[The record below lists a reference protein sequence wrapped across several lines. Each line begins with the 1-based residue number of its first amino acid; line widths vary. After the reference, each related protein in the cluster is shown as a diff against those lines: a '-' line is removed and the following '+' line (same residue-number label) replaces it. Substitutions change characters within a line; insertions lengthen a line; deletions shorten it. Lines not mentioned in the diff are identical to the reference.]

1 MDKEKVLY
9 SVNSTETKSAVLGLL
24 CSIIFFQCIGILMTK
39 IGTPPC
45 IRKDKQWKYRNIF
58 VSFIHSTII
67 GTWCMIVNA
76 IYPGISE
83 DLVEFVNLPCF
94 AMVCLSTGYFIYDF
108 IDTVWNQPI
117 SRHWEVLLHHIAIGS
132 IFSYNLIQYKCI
144 GLSSLVLLG
153 EVTAIFLHGRKLL
166 QLRHVDPDSLL
177 YR

>member
-1 MDKEKVLY
+1 MDTEQFWY
-9 SVNSTETKSAVLGLL
+9 SSERKSAVLGLL
-24 CSIIFFQCIGILMTK
+24 GGVIFFQCIGILMSK
-39 IGTPPC
+39 IGAPSS
-45 IRKDKQWKYRNIF
+45 IGKSKNWKYKNIF

-67 GTWCMIVNA
+67 GIWCIIVNA
-76 IYPGISE
+76 TYSGISE
-83 DLVEFVNLPCF
+83 DLVGFNNLPCF
-94 AMVCLSTGYFIYDF
+94 LMVCLSTGYFIYDF
-108 IDTVWNQPI
+108 IDTVWNEPI

-166 QLRHVDPDSLL
+166 QLRQVDPHSWL